1 MQTLQEFQDEIVGKS
16 VRLKLVRS
24 SAEKAIAAAMLTRS
38 DLWQCQQEASRKRAK
53 QLIRKQILDTCKE
66 NNVGSIMVI
75 IAILGII
82 INLIWQWWLHKQEA
96 QQLRSAEQEW
106 DDWLFEAKVQL
117 AERS

>member
-16 VRLKLVRS
+16 ILLKPFRC
-24 SAEKAIAAAMLTRS
+24 SAEKAIAAAMLTRP
-38 DLWQCQQEASRKRAK
+38 DLWQCQQEASRVRAK
-53 QLIRKQILDTCKE
+53 QLLRKQILDTCKE